1 MFYVNSESLVPPQLN
16 EKLGV
21 SQVAWVNVEGIAP
34 FYIIELEAQSMYQTL
49 TTRAMTDDIVGVL
62 IEKKSKSTRVAQID
76 MVLRVGS
83 DYRVRRVKDVWQNP
97 NCDAPLI
104 VFDDGAVFGA
114 ESVTTELA
122 NRGFSRIT
130 DR

>member
-1 MFYVNSESLVPPQLN
+1 MFYVNSESLVPPESTQN
-16 EKLGV
+16 QGV
-21 SQVAWVNVEGIAP
+21 SQVAWVNVEGTTP
-34 FYIIELEAQSMYQTL
+34 FYIIQLEAQSMYQTL
-49 TTRAMTDDIVGVL
+49 ISRVMTDDIVGVL
-62 IEKKSKSTRVAQID
+62 TERKSNHPRVAQID

-104 VFDDGAVFGA
+104 VFDDGAVFG
-114 ESVTTELA
+114 EECVTSELS
-122 NRGFSRIT
+122 NRGFSRIS